1 MSGWPRTALGMG
13 EMARPRFVA
22 TVEQR
27 KMVRS
32 MAAYGM
38 PQEDIALCVGLR
50 SAKTLR
56 RHFREEL
63 DRAATEANAQVAQ
76 SLYQQATSGKK
87 TAATIFWLKTRA
99 GWREP
104 TAGAPRPM
112 EAPPFVV
119 MREKEAA

>member
-1 MSGWPRTALGMG
+1 
-13 EMARPRFVA
+13 MARPRFVA
-22 TVEQR
+22 SVEQR

-32 MAAYGM
+32 MAAYGIRH
-38 PQEDIALCVGLR
+38 EEIARCLGLR
-50 SAKTLR
+50 SPKTLR

-99 GWREP
+99 LWRESEP
-104 TAGAPRPM
+104 PVQAHAAASDPEASARERAG
-112 EAPPFVV
+112 VV
-119 MREKEAA
+119 FGVADRDWY

>member
-1 MSGWPRTALGMG
+1 
-13 EMARPRFVA
+13 MARPRFVA
-22 TVEQR
+22 SVEQR

-32 MAAYGM
+32 MAAYGIRH
-38 PQEDIALCVGLR
+38 EEIARCLGLR
-50 SAKTLR
+50 SPKTLR

-99 GWREP
+99 LWRESP
-104 TAGAPRPM
+104 AIEPPPV
-112 EAPPFVV
+112 EIPPFVV
-119 MREKEAA
+119 MTYADEDQKDDEAA